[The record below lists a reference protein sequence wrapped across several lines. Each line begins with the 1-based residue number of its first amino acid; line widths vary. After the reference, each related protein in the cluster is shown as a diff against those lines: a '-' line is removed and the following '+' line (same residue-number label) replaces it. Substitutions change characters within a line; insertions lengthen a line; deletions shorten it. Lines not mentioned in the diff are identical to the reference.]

1 MVVKAVSKPTTPLQP
16 LAGATISQ
24 CKAVCEIDST
34 VGCRSVYWDSIQK
47 TCSLSPAVPVVSVD
61 ATTLRPTSLADAVWL
76 LGNRSKV
83 TPAMLHFDLH
93 ARCGTCPH
101 TT

>member
-1 MVVKAVSKPTTPLQP
+1 
-16 LAGATISQ
+16 
-24 CKAVCEIDST
+24 
-34 VGCRSVYWDSIQK
+34 
-47 TCSLSPAVPVVSVD
+47 
-61 ATTLRPTSLADAVWL
+61 VWL

-93 ARCGTCPH
+93 ARCGTCPN